1 MEILN
6 KKNSGF
12 TLIETLM
19 YSAIVTGFLTFA
31 LIISYQLIDSSD
43 RSTDLVELNENQQFV
58 TEKIGWVL
66 SSVSA
71 INIPASGATSAS
83 LSVNRLNYGGNPIV
97 ISLSEGTVMYST
109 SSLPA
114 VPLTNSHV
122 TVSDL
127 NFKNLNFE
135 GRVGIQFSANFANN
149 TSSTSLENTFI
160 VK

>member
-31 LIISYQLIDSSD
+31 LTISYQLIDSSD

-58 TEKIGWVL
+58 TEKIGWAL
-66 SSVSA
+66 SNVSA
-71 INIPASGATSAS
+71 INTPASGVTSAT
-83 LSVNRLNYGGNPIV
+83 LSVNRLSYSGNPIV
-97 ISLSEGTVMYST
+97 ISLSGGIVYIST

-114 VPLTNSHV
+114 VPLTNSRV
-122 TVSDL
+122 TISGL
-127 NFKNLNFE
+127 IFKNLNFE
-135 GRVGIQFSANFANN
+135 GKTGVQFSANFSNN